1 MTNGVQEL
9 SAPDKTESESE
20 EQWDFIIAPKR
31 SLLSFNLGEVWHYR
45 DLLFLFVHR
54 DIVTVYKQTILGP
67 IWYLVQPIMTTA
79 VYIFVFSRIAQISTD
94 EVPPILFYLS
104 GIVTWNYFANVFGKT
119 CNSFVVNAP
128 IYSKVYFPRIIIPL
142 SLLVSEVIR
151 FAIQF
156 ALFLSVLVF
165 YLLSTDAVSPTA
177 GVLAFPFVVA
187 LMGIL
192 GLGFGLISSGL
203 TTKYRDL
210 TFLQGFVVQLAMYAT
225 PVIYPMSLLG
235 DRARGILW
243 WNPIAHLIELAKFGF
258 LGAGTVSIG
267 GLAYSVSFTGLVL
280 LIGLI
285 VFNYTE
291 RSFVDTV

>member
-1 MTNGVQEL
+1 
-9 SAPDKTESESE
+9 
-20 EQWDFIIAPKR
+20 
-31 SLLSFNLGEVWHYR
+31 
-45 DLLFLFVHR
+45 
-54 DIVTVYKQTILGP
+54 
-67 IWYLVQPIMTTA
+67 
-79 VYIFVFSRIAQISTD
+79 
-94 EVPPILFYLS
+94 
-104 GIVTWNYFANVFGKT
+104 
-119 CNSFVVNAP
+119 
-128 IYSKVYFPRIIIPL
+128 
-142 SLLVSEVIR
+142 
-151 FAIQF
+151 
-156 ALFLSVLVF
+156 
-165 YLLSTDAVSPTA
+165 
-177 GVLAFPFVVA
+177 
-187 LMGIL
+187 MGIL